1 VSAPRPAPSRRA
13 RLRVLAVTAVGAV
26 AATAA
31 LIVNTPAQAA
41 FTSSTLTNRHSN
53 TCLDVKGWSNAP
65 GTPVEIWTCHGGDN
79 QKFTTVDGQ
88 IRVTING
95 VTNCLDADGRG
106 TGNGTRIIIW
116 TCHGGSNQQWTHNG
130 DNSIRGAGSG
140 RCIDLNGGGTHNGNG
155 VVLWDCKNGGN
166 GSQTWTPNRGQSPG
180 GNGVNLDDPRKKDVA
195 MQIVSTAENSSTN
208 WRAQFGYIEDIG
220 DGRGYTAGIIGFCSG
235 THDMLALVE
244 EYTRRKPGNILAK
257 YLPALRAVDGTP
269 SHAGLGDPFTA
280 DWRRAADDS
289 VFQRAQEDERDR
301 QYFNPSLSLA
311 KGDGVR
317 ALGQF
322 AYYDAAVMHGFSGM
336 QSIRNAALRSRKPP
350 AQGGNETDWL
360 NAFLDAR
367 VAEMKTEAAHEDTS
381 RVDTAQRV
389 FLRNG
394 NLDLNTPLHFA
405 VYGDNFTIN

>member
-1 VSAPRPAPSRRA
+1 MSAPRPAPSRRA
-13 RLRVLAVTAVGAV
+13 RLRVLAVTAVGAL

-41 FTSSTLTNRHSN
+41 FTSSTLTNRLSN
-53 TCLDVKGWSNAP
+53 TCLDVKAWSNAP
-65 GTPVEIWTCHGGDN
+65 GTPVEIYTCHGGDN
-79 QKFTTVDGQ
+79 QKFTSVDGQ

-95 VTNCLDADGRG
+95 VTNCLDAAGWG
-106 TGNGTRIIIW
+106 TGNGTRIITW

-130 DNSIRGAGSG
+130 DDSIRGVGSG
-140 RCIDLNGGGTHNGNG
+140 RCIDINGGGTHNGNG

-166 GSQTWTPNRGQSPG
+166 GSQTWTPNRGPAPG
-180 GNGVNLDDPRKKDVA
+180 GSGVNLDDARKKDVA
-195 MQIVSTAENSSTN
+195 MQLVSTAENSSTD
-208 WRAQFGYIEDIG
+208 WRAQFDYIEDIG

-235 THDMLALVE
+235 TGDMYELVK
-244 EYTRRKPGNILAK
+244 EYTRRKPGNVLAR
-257 YLPALRAVDGTP
+257 YLGALEVVRGG
-269 SHAGLGDPFTA
+269 SHAGLDGLPEAWRTA
-280 DWRRAADDS
+280 AGDS
-289 VFQRAQEDERDR
+289 VFRQAQEDERDR
-301 QYFNPSLSLA
+301 LYFNPALNLA

-322 AYYDAAVMHGFSGM
+322 AYYDAAVMHGFSGLEE
-336 QSIRNAALRSRKPP
+336 IRNAALRRAKPP
-350 AQGGNETDWL
+350 AQGGDETTWL
-360 NAFLDAR
+360 NVFLDAR

-405 VYGDNFTIN
+405 VYGENFTIN